1 MREDLGIP
9 AKTNWIEM
17 YVKTIC
23 VILIVGITMHG
34 CRSSK
39 KLQSVMTAKDTT
51 ITLLVNPAESD
62 SARLVHTAFEK
73 IHTNHIDF
81 NTFSSKIKVDYKD
94 SKQRNYD
101 FNAFVRIQKDS
112 VIWISVIAALGI
124 EAFRVFITPDSVKI
138 IDKLDKVVQ
147 FQSVSY
153 IRELIKLPV
162 DFYTL
167 QDIIVGNPVFL
178 DSANVLMYK
187 ETESS
192 ISMST
197 ADTFFKHLLTLRKDD
212 FAILHSKLDDVDAT
226 RNRTADFTYNDYTNI
241 NGKLFSGDR
250 KISVAEKT
258 RLEISLNIKQPE
270 FDKPLNF
277 PFNIPKNYKVK

>member
-1 MREDLGIP
+1 
-9 AKTNWIEM
+9 M
-17 YVKTIC
+17 YVKIIG
-23 VILIVGITMHG
+23 VILALSIVIQS

-39 KLQSVMTAKDTT
+39 KLQSAMTKKDTT
-51 ITLLVNPAESD
+51 ITLLVNPAETD
-62 SARLVHTAFEK
+62 SAKLVHTAFER
-73 IHTNHIDF
+73 IRANHIYF
-81 NTFSSKIKVDYKD
+81 TTFSSKIKVDYKD

-124 EAFRVFITPDSVKI
+124 EAFRVYITPDSVKI
-138 IDKLDKVVQ
+138 LNRLDKEIQYRTVG
-147 FQSVSY
+147 Y
-153 IRELIKLPV
+153 IRDLIKLPV
-162 DFYTL
+162 DFYVL

-187 ETESS
+187 ETEGS

-197 ADTFFKHLLTLRKDD
+197 ADSFFKQLLTMRKDD

-226 RNRTADFTYNDYTNI
+226 RNRTADFTYNDYADV
-241 NGKLFSGDR
+241 GGRLFSGNR

-258 RLEISLNIKQPE
+258 RLEIGLNIKQAD